1 MQKPAL
7 MYPVLLT
14 AILGLAACSTEP
26 YTKVVWAN
34 PLVPPDRQRI
44 QLKLDTD
51 ACWTLASEAIPE
63 PSLRDLGF
71 RMRDRLGWQI
81 LNQRDETQM
90 RFVAVCLAQKGW
102 RAEERVIG

>member
-7 MYPVLLT
+7 LYLVLLT

-34 PLVPPDRQRI
+34 PQVPSDRQRI
-44 QLKLDTD
+44 QLKLDAD
-51 ACWTLASEAIPE
+51 DCWTLATEAIPE
-63 PSLRDLGF
+63 PSLRNMGF

-81 LNQRDETQM
+81 INQRDDQQM
-90 RFVAVCLAQKGW
+90 RYVATCLALKGW